1 MILTVIHIILIVL
14 LVLAVIRLFLTDYFR
29 QKEQDE
35 TKALQMEVSQNGQI
49 FDIIVLI
56 VLSLI
61 F

>member
-35 TKALQMEVSQNGQI
+35 VKALQMEVSQNG
-49 FDIIVLI
+49 
-56 VLSLI
+56 
-61 F
+61 